1 FRTARRRNPA
11 GRAGGEA
18 RAMMID
24 RRLVARLQAM
34 KPGERLILP
43 AKYSAELNVRNLLAA
58 AGAQTWDLVEYIDA
72 QKRSRWI
79 VGRVGP

>member
-1 FRTARRRNPA
+1 
-11 GRAGGEA
+11 
-18 RAMMID
+18 MMID

-43 AKYSAELNVRNLLAA
+43 ARYQTEMNVRNLLAA
-58 AGAQTWDLVEYIDA
+58 AGAQTWDLLQYIDA

>member
-1 FRTARRRNPA
+1 
-11 GRAGGEA
+11 
-18 RAMMID
+18 MMID

-43 AKYSAELNVRNLLAA
+43 ARYSAEMNVRKLLAA
-58 AGAQTWDLVEYIDA
+58 AGAQTWDLVEYIEA